1 MSILNNKVAIV
12 SGAGSGIGRAIAIT
26 YAAEGAKV
34 VVADIN
40 EEHANETVSLIK
52 DNGGEAIA
60 IKADSSKA
68 EENKRLVEETVNQYG
83 RLDIAAIMQEWV
95 VLRNQQEIMSQKSGI
110 G

>member
-52 DNGGEAIA
+52 DHGGEAIA

-68 EENKRLVEETVNQYG
+68 
-83 RLDIAAIMQEWV
+83 
-95 VLRNQQEIMSQKSGI
+95 
-110 G
+110 